1 MPAIILE
8 NISFSYSSKPL
19 LENINLQVGEG
30 ERACLIGPNGCGK
43 TTLLRIASQDLLP
56 EPGQVKIEGANSEF
70 FQIPAVEHFRG
81 TVREYLDCALRPL
94 RSIATQF
101 QDATN
106 QISQEVIAV
115 QAEQRYD
122 QLLSMMSGFDIWSLE
137 ARLTEVLAR
146 LGLGVLTGSGRDRSL
161 SSMSPGERGRLQLAV
176 TLIMKP
182 EVLIL
187 DEPTNHLDARAI
199 DFLVEIVN
207 KWRGAVLMSSHD
219 RAFIEDTATVIYD
232 MDLAL
237 WNELAKATGSSRV
250 TGLYPCAGT
259 YSKYLAEKTSA
270 CRKHRELHTAQQ
282 AEKRL
287 LRKHRQE
294 AIKIARG
301 GVRLASAEGK
311 AKKFFSD
318 RAAATAQ
325 RRMRNDDNRGER
337 LNEKEVRRPRSY
349 DLTFEFK
356 QPATCTGVAV
366 AARRATVAG
375 RLAPLSF
382 DLSYGE
388 HLLVTGAN
396 GSGKSTLLN
405 WIYRGQPPEGAQSSG
420 TITGERRVGLVPQQL
435 PQEGDP
441 GFTATVWENGIGE
454 AGKGVLHPSL
464 WTKPI
469 PELSAGNQRRAQI
482 TLALATSPSLLIIDE
497 PTNYLDLEAIEA
509 LEEALH
515 DWEGTLIVASHD
527 RWLINHWQGRKGKL
541 LNRH

>member
-56 EPGQVKIEGANSEF
+56 EQGKVKIEGENSEF

-81 TVREYLDCALRPL
+81 SARDYLDCALRPL
-94 RSIATQF
+94 RNIATQF

-106 QISQEVIAV
+106 QISQGVSAV
-115 QAEQRYD
+115 HAEQRYD
-122 QLLSMMSGFDIWSLE
+122 RLLALMSCFDIWSLE
-137 ARLTEVLAR
+137 ARLTEILAR
-146 LGLGVLTGSGRDRSL
+146 LGLGVLTGSGLDRSL

-199 DFLVEIVN
+199 DFLVETVN

-232 MDLAL
+232 MDVAL
-237 WNELAKATGSSRV
+237 WNELAKATGSSWV
-250 TGLYPCAGT
+250 TGLYRCAGAF
-259 YSKYLAEKTSA
+259 SKYLAEKTSA
-270 CRKHRELHTAQQ
+270 CRKHRELHAAQQ
-282 AEKRL
+282 AEKQL

-294 AIKIARG
+294 ASKIARG

-311 AKKFFSD
+311 AKKFFAD

-325 RRMRNDDNRGER
+325 RRMRNDDKRGER
-337 LNEKEVRRPRSY
+337 LNEQEVRRPRSY
-349 DLTFEFK
+349 DLTFECK

>member
-1 MPAIILE
+1 MPAITLK

-56 EPGQVKIEGANSEF
+56 EQGKVKIVGTNTEF
-70 FQIPAVEHFRG
+70 FQVPAIEHYRG
-81 TVREYLDCALRPL
+81 SARDYLECALCPL
-94 RSIATQF
+94 RNIATRF

-106 QISQEVIAV
+106 QISQGDSAV
-115 QAEQRYD
+115 HAEQCYD
-122 QLLSMMSGFDIWSLE
+122 RLLALMSCFDIWSLE
-137 ARLTEVLAR
+137 VRLTEVLAR
-146 LGLGVLTGSGRDRSL
+146 IGLGVLTGSGCDRSL

-199 DFLVEIVN
+199 DFLVETVN

-232 MDLAL
+232 MDVAL
-237 WNELAKATGSSRV
+237 WNELAKATGSSQV
-250 TGLYPCAGT
+250 TGLYRCAGA
-259 YSKYLAEKTSA
+259 YSKYLAEKTNA
-270 CRKHRELHTAQQ
+270 RRKRRELHAAQQ

-294 AIKIARG
+294 ASKIARG
-301 GVRLASAEGK
+301 GLRLASAEGK
-311 AKKFFSD
+311 AKKFFAD

-325 RRMRNDDNRGER
+325 RRMRNDDKRGEH
-337 LNEKEVRRPRSY
+337 LSNQEVRRPRSY
-349 DLTFEFK
+349 DLSFELN
-356 QPATCTGVAV
+356 QPAVSTGIAV
-366 AARRATVAG
+366 AARLAAVAG
-375 RLAPLSF
+375 RLAPVSF

-396 GSGKSTLLN
+396 GAGKSTLLN
-405 WIYRGQPPEGAQSSG
+405 WIYSGQPPESAQSSG
-420 TITGERRVGLVPQQL
+420 TITGERKVGLVPQQL

-441 GFTATVWENGIGE
+441 GFTSPIWENGIGE
-454 AGKGVLHPSL
+454 AGKGVLYPSL

-482 TLALATSPSLLIIDE
+482 ALALATSPALLVIDE
-497 PTNYLDLEAIEA
+497 PTNYLDLETMQA
-509 LEEALH
+509 LEEAMKA
-515 DWEGTLIVASHD
+515 WTGTLVVASHD
-527 RWLINHWQGRKGKL
+527 RWLINHWKSRKIYI
-541 LNRH
+541 H

>member
-1 MPAIILE
+1 
-8 NISFSYSSKPL
+8 
-19 LENINLQVGEG
+19 
-30 ERACLIGPNGCGK
+30 
-43 TTLLRIASQDLLP
+43 
-56 EPGQVKIEGANSEF
+56 
-70 FQIPAVEHFRG
+70 
-81 TVREYLDCALRPL
+81 
-94 RSIATQF
+94 
-101 QDATN
+101 
-106 QISQEVIAV
+106 
-115 QAEQRYD
+115 
-122 QLLSMMSGFDIWSLE
+122 
-137 ARLTEVLAR
+137 
-146 LGLGVLTGSGRDRSL
+146 
-161 SSMSPGERGRLQLAV
+161 
-176 TLIMKP
+176 
-182 EVLIL
+182 
-187 DEPTNHLDARAI
+187 
-199 DFLVEIVN
+199 
-207 KWRGAVLMSSHD
+207 MSSHD

-349 DLTFEFK
+349 ELTFEFK
-356 QPATCTGVAV
+356 QPAASTGIAV

-375 RLAPLSF
+375 RLAPVSF
-382 DLSYGE
+382 DLSCGE

-396 GSGKSTLLN
+396 GTGKSTLLN
-405 WIYRGQPPEGAQSSG
+405 WIYNGQPPAGAQSSG
-420 TITGERRVGLVPQQL
+420 TITGERKVGLVPQQL
-435 PQEGDP
+435 PRENDP
-441 GFTATVWENGIGE
+441 GFTSLVWENGIGE

-464 WTKPI
+464 WAKPI

-482 TLALATSPSLLIIDE
+482 ALALATSSSLLIIDE
-497 PTNYLDLEAIEA
+497 PTNYLDLQAMQA
-509 LEEALH
+509 LEEALKA
-515 DWEGTLIVASHD
+515 WTGTLVVASHD
-527 RWLINHWQGRKGKL
+527 RWLINHWQGRKI
-541 LNRH
+541 NIR

>member
-56 EPGQVKIEGANSEF
+56 EQGKVKIVGTNTEF
-70 FQIPAVEHFRG
+70 FQVPAIEHFSGSARD
-81 TVREYLDCALRPL
+81 YLGCALRPL
-94 RSIATQF
+94 RNIATQF

-122 QLLSMMSGFDIWSLE
+122 QLLSLMSGFDIWSLE

-146 LGLGVLTGSGRDRSL
+146 LGLGVLTGSGRERSL
-161 SSMSPGERGRLQLAV
+161 NSLSPGERRRLQLAV
-176 TLIMKP
+176 TLIVRP

-199 DFLVEIVN
+199 DFLVGTVN
-207 KWRGAVLMSSHD
+207 DWKGAVLMSSHD

-232 MDLAL
+232 MDAAV
-237 WNELAKATGSSRV
+237 WNELAKATASSQV
-250 TGLYPCAGT
+250 TGLYRCAGT
-259 YSKYLAEKTSA
+259 YSKYLAEKMSVR
-270 CRKHRELHTAQQ
+270 RKHRELHTAQQ

-294 AIKIARG
+294 ASKIARG

-311 AKKFFSD
+311 AKKFFAD

-325 RRMRNDDNRGER
+325 RRMRNDDMRGER
-337 LNEKEVRRPRSY
+337 LSEKEVRKPRSY
-349 DLTFEFK
+349 DLSFELN
-356 QPATCTGVAV
+356 QPAASTGIAV
-366 AARRATVAG
+366 AARNAAVSG

-382 DLSYGE
+382 DLFYGE

-396 GSGKSTLLN
+396 GSGKSTLLT
-405 WIYRGQPPEGAQSSG
+405 WIYRGQPPEGAKSSG
-420 TITGERRVGLVPQQL
+420 SICAERKVGLVPQQL

-454 AGKGVLHPSL
+454 VGKGVLHPSL
-464 WTKPI
+464 WAKPI

-482 TLALATSPSLLIIDE
+482 ALALATSPSLLIIDE
-497 PTNYLDLEAIEA
+497 PTNYLDLQAMQA
-509 LEEALH
+509 LEEVLH

>member
-146 LGLGVLTGSGRDRSL
+146 LGLGVLTGSGHDRSL

-199 DFLVEIVN
+199 DFLVETVN

-232 MDLAL
+232 MDVAL
-237 WNELAKATGSSRV
+237 WNELAKATGSSQV
-250 TGLYPCAGT
+250 TGLYRCAGA

-270 CRKHRELHTAQQ
+270 CRKHRELHAAQQ

-294 AIKIARG
+294 ASKIARG

-311 AKKFFSD
+311 AKKFFAD

-325 RRMRNDDNRGER
+325 RRMRNDDKRGER
-337 LNEKEVRRPRSY
+337 LNEQEVRKPRSY

-375 RLAPLSF
+375 RLAPVSF
-382 DLSYGE
+382 DLSCGE

-396 GSGKSTLLN
+396 GTGKSTLLN
-405 WIYRGQPPEGAQSSG
+405 WIYNGQPPAGAQSSG
-420 TITGERRVGLVPQQL
+420 TITGERKVGLVPQQL
-435 PQEGDP
+435 PRENDP
-441 GFTATVWENGIGE
+441 GFTSLVWENGIGE

-464 WTKPI
+464 WAKPI

-482 TLALATSPSLLIIDE
+482 ALALATSSSLLIIDE
-497 PTNYLDLEAIEA
+497 PTNYLDLQAMQA
-509 LEEALH
+509 LEEALKA
-515 DWEGTLIVASHD
+515 WTGTLVVASHD
-527 RWLINHWQGRKGKL
+527 RWLINHWQGRKI
-541 LNRH
+541 NIR

>member
-259 YSKYLAEKTSA
+259 YSKYLAEKTSV

-349 DLTFEFK
+349 ELTFEFK
-356 QPATCTGVAV
+356 QPAASTGIAV

-375 RLAPLSF
+375 RLAPVSF
-382 DLSYGE
+382 DLSCGE

-396 GSGKSTLLN
+396 GTGKSTLLN
-405 WIYRGQPPEGAQSSG
+405 WIYNGQPPAGAQSSG
-420 TITGERRVGLVPQQL
+420 TITGERKVGLVPQQL
-435 PQEGDP
+435 PRENDP
-441 GFTATVWENGIGE
+441 GFTSLVWENGIGE

-464 WTKPI
+464 WAKPI

-482 TLALATSPSLLIIDE
+482 ALALATSSSLLIIDE
-497 PTNYLDLEAIEA
+497 PTNYLDLQAMQA
-509 LEEALH
+509 LEEALKA
-515 DWEGTLIVASHD
+515 WAGTLVVASHD
-527 RWLINHWQGRKGKL
+527 RWLINHWQGRKI
-541 LNRH
+541 NIR

>member
-8 NISFSYSSKPL
+8 NISFAYSSKPL

-56 EPGQVKIEGANSEF
+56 EQGKVKIVGTNTEF
-70 FQIPAVEHFRG
+70 FQVPAIEHYRG
-81 TVREYLDCALRPL
+81 SARDYLECALCPL
-94 RSIATQF
+94 RNIATQF

-106 QISQEVIAV
+106 QISQGDSAV
-115 QAEQRYD
+115 HAEQCYD
-122 QLLSMMSGFDIWSLE
+122 RLLALMSCFDIWSLE
-137 ARLTEVLAR
+137 VRLTEVLTR
-146 LGLGVLTGSGRDRSL
+146 IGLGVLTGSGCDRSL

-199 DFLVEIVN
+199 DFLVETVN

-232 MDLAL
+232 MDVAL
-237 WNELAKATGSSRV
+237 WNELAKATGSSQV
-250 TGLYPCAGT
+250 TGLYRCAGA
-259 YSKYLAEKTSA
+259 YSKYLAEKTNA
-270 CRKHRELHTAQQ
+270 RRKRRELHAAQQ

-294 AIKIARG
+294 ASKIARG
-301 GVRLASAEGK
+301 GLRLASAEGK
-311 AKKFFSD
+311 AKKFFAD

-325 RRMRNDDNRGER
+325 RRMRNDDKRGEH
-337 LNEKEVRRPRSY
+337 LSNQEVRRPRSY
-349 DLTFEFK
+349 DLSFELN
-356 QPATCTGVAV
+356 QPAVSTGIAV
-366 AARRATVAG
+366 AARHAAVAG
-375 RLAPLSF
+375 RLAPVSF

-405 WIYRGQPPEGAQSSG
+405 WIYSGQPPESAQSSG
-420 TITGERRVGLVPQQL
+420 TITGERKVGLVPQQL

-441 GFTATVWENGIGE
+441 GFTSPIWENGIGE

-482 TLALATSPSLLIIDE
+482 ALALATSPALLVIDE
-497 PTNYLDLEAIEA
+497 PTNYLDLETMQA
-509 LEEALH
+509 LEEAMKA
-515 DWEGTLIVASHD
+515 WTGTLVVASHD
-527 RWLINHWQGRKGKL
+527 RWLIDHWKSRKIYI
-541 LNRH
+541 H